1 MSAAVTTPA
10 GGAVASTGVA
20 GRFLRRNAWVLGL
33 WVLLGVM
40 LLLTRAIQ
48 PDYGSSG
55 LDSLAR
61 AAMPVAFAA
70 VAQAIVVIAGGI
82 DLSVGSMMAL
92 TNVAAAAMMKGAGEE
107 FGVIA
112 VILTLLLG
120 LLLGAINGG
129 LVVLTKVPD
138 IVVTLAMSFVW
149 AGVALLVLN
158 TPGGGAA
165 IWLKQLP
172 SGGLFIEW
180 VPKALVLLLIAVG
193 IIWIPL
199 RRSRTGLAIYAI
211 GSDKLAAFRS
221 GVDISRTKLV
231 AYMLTGLFSAMGG
244 LALTMSTGIGTPT
257 PGPYTLLSVAAIVL
271 GGVSLAGGRGGL
283 LGCIL
288 AVFILRL
295 VRTDLT
301 FLGVDPNYTTVIEGL
316 IMVFV
321 VMVGAVVALRR
332 KQA

>member
-1 MSAAVTTPA
+1 MSAAVATPA
-10 GGAVASTGVA
+10 GGAVAPTSVA

-33 WVLLGVM
+33 WALLGAM

-61 AAMPVAFAA
+61 AALPVAFAA

-120 LLLGAINGG
+120 LLLGAVNGG

-149 AGVALLVLN
+149 AGAALLVLN

-165 IWLKQLP
+165 TWLKQLP
-172 SGGLFIEW
+172 SGGLFTEW

-193 IIWIPL
+193 VIWIPL
-199 RRSRTGLAIYAI
+199 RRSRTGLALYAI

-283 LGCIL
+283 AGCIL
-288 AVFILRL
+288 AVFVLRL

-301 FLGVDPNYTTVIEGL
+301 FLGMDPNYTTVIEGL